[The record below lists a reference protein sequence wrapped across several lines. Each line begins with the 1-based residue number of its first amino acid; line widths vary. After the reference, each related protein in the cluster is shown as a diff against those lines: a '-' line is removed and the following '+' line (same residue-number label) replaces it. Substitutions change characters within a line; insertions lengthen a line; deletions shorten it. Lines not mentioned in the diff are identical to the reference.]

1 MAIKQEAKA
10 TVHDLVR
17 INVLEDEIQYL
28 KNHLYEADTG
38 FIYTTITTLETRVQ
52 SLKGEKVGWPFD

>member
-1 MAIKQEAKA
+1 VAIKQESKS

-17 INVLEDEIQYL
+17 INILEEEVQYL

-38 FIYTTITTLETRVQ
+38 YIYTTINTLETRIK